1 MLKTGYGA
9 VRASGMMLDECQLF
23 PEALGGCTLG
33 LILPEFTMVQN
44 SIIVLKQNQTPFRIT
59 HGNDPGAVGWVG
71 AHFGFQGEGSALVHA
86 TASLNGGLLVFQV
99 DPPQ

>member
-33 LILPEFTMVQN
+33 LILPEFTMV
-44 SIIVLKQNQTPFRIT
+44 
-59 HGNDPGAVGWVG
+59 
-71 AHFGFQGEGSALVHA
+71 
-86 TASLNGGLLVFQV
+86 
-99 DPPQ
+99 